1 MVELAYCA
9 GTRPQL
15 PAGPD
20 QPDDLQRDRLE
31 PDDTMMCFPGRRE
44 PGPRLPTLTAPA
56 SAAPPPHPSFSREL
70 ISAWL
75 PTGQAARRG
84 RARRPPF
91 TRFPRTGHR
100 YRAPDHGRRPHPP
113 GQPTRRAPAV

>member
-84 RARRPPF
+84 RAGARRSPASPHWPSLPRPRSWPASPSARSANPPC
-91 TRFPRTGHR
+91 TGS
-100 YRAPDHGRRPHPP
+100 
-113 GQPTRRAPAV
+113 